1 VIDYTD
7 LDLVDDNM
15 FIVGDTT
22 TVDPNE
28 ESPIVHFYDLNPLLH
43 CLSVAGGLEKARRAG
58 FFEGL
63 GYERHLATLDRPIQ
77 PSAKDE
83 AVGRG

>member
-1 VIDYTD
+1 MIDYTD

-22 TVDPNE
+22 APDPE
-28 ESPIVHFYDLNPLLH
+28 AGPVVHFYDLNPLLH
-43 CLSVAGGLEKARRAG
+43 CLSVAGGLERARRAG

-63 GYERHLATLDRPIQ
+63 GYERRLANLSHSIP
-77 PSAKDE
+77 E
-83 AVGRG
+83 APHG